1 MSVVGTGQ
9 FFGSPEEERDKLMR
23 SLLEQKNKQSSPEG
37 IPVVTLNDG
46 NTIPQLGFGVF
57 KVDPDEA
64 ERVVTQAL
72 EAGYRHIDT
81 AAIYG
86 NEEGVGRA
94 IAKSGIPRE
103 DLFITTKVWND
114 RHLDVEAAFE
124 ESLQKLGLEYVDLYL
139 VHWPAPKNGT
149 YVQAWK
155 QMEKLGDRA
164 KSIGVCNFLPEHL
177 DTLLAEATTVPAINQ
192 IELHPALQQRDAVEA
207 SKAAGIAIESWGP
220 LGQGRYDLGAEK
232 AIADAAAKYGKTPA
246 QVVIRWHLQ
255 NGFIVFPKTVTRS
268 RMVENLNVFDFLLSD
283 EEMAAITA
291 LERGD
296 RGGSH
301 PNDLN

>member
-9 FFGSPEEERDKLMR
+9 FFGSPEEERDKLMQ
-23 SLLEQKNKQSSPEG
+23 SLMDQKNKLSKSEG
-37 IPVVTLNDG
+37 IPLVTLNDG
-46 NTIPQLGFGVF
+46 KTIPQLGFGVF

-64 ERVVTQAL
+64 ERVVIEAL
-72 EAGYRHIDT
+72 EVGYRHIDT

-103 DLFITTKVWND
+103 ELFITTKLWND

-124 ESLQKLGLEYVDLYL
+124 ESLQKLGLDYVDLYL
-139 VHWPAPKNGT
+139 VHWPAPKNDN
-149 YVQAWK
+149 YVAAWK
-155 QMEKLGDRA
+155 GLEKLGDRA
-164 KSIGVCNFLPEHL
+164 RSIGVCNFLPEHL
-177 DTLLAEATTVPAINQ
+177 EKLLAEATTVPAINQ

-207 SKAAGIAIESWGP
+207 SLAAGITVESWGP
-220 LGQGRYDLGAEK
+220 LGQGRFDLGAEEP
-232 AIADAAAKYGKTPA
+232 IAAAAKNHGKTPA

-255 NGFIVFPKTVTRS
+255 NGFVVFPKTVTKS
-268 RMVENLNVFDFLLSD
+268 RMAENIDVFDFELSD

-291 LERGD
+291 LERND